1 MLKGGGNSGRLGGG
15 HQLNETSHDH
25 QQQMMMSFFQEQ
37 AKMNALNA
45 LAGFSGQENKMTA
58 NQGSQLGSA
67 ANSLQHQLYN
77 ELSPCNSPFCKLK
90 RKSHFH
96 CNTCNQVMFL
106 NYFLSF

>member
-1 MLKGGGNSGRLGGG
+1 MLKSNSGRLGS
-15 HQLNETSHDH
+15 HQLNEANHDH

-45 LAGFSGQENKMTA
+45 LAGFSAQEGKVGG
-58 NQGSQLGSA
+58 NQGGQLGS

-96 CNTCNQVMFL
+96 CNICNQV
-106 NYFLSF
+106 SF

>member
-1 MLKGGGNSGRLGGG
+1 MLKRGGNSGRLGG
-15 HQLNETSHDH
+15 HPLNEASHDH
-25 QQQMMMSFFQEQ
+25 QQQQLMMSFFQEQ

-45 LAGFSGQENKMTA
+45 LAGFSAQENKVGG
-58 NQGSQLGSA
+58 NQGGQLGS

-96 CNTCNQVMFL
+96 CNTCNQVGL
-106 NYFLSF
+106 G